1 MRHVNL
7 EMGYSW
13 YYTVIWARK
22 RKSALALSKNK
33 VKCVSPRAYFQHFR
47 PLNPFN
53 ILLLLSC
60 GVPCMYLHTIY
71 ARAFVMCQST
81 DYGVTSKACLSLKV
95 SFFRK
100 CNAFF
105 KSPKQIFQ
113 ITILSLKFE

>member
-13 YYTVIWARK
+13 YYTVIWTRK

-33 VKCVSPRAYFQHFR
+33 VECVSPRAYFQHFR

-60 GVPCMYLHTIY
+60 GGVPCMYLHTIY
-71 ARAFVMCQST
+71 AQPLLCAST

-95 SFFRK
+95 
-100 CNAFF
+100 AFSESAMRF
-105 KSPKQIFQ
+105 SNLRNKYHIS
-113 ITILSLKFE
+113 